1 MDMGKS
7 KKDQLLEI
15 LEQNREQYI
24 SGQDLAERLSVS
36 RNAIWKTI
44 KKLEEEGH
52 LITGIKNKGYRL
64 DISSDIINQQGIHMH
79 LLPQNEK
86 YRVVVYD
93 TIDSTNNA
101 GKKLISDGER
111 VETIIVAN
119 EQTKG
124 RGRMGREFFSPAN
137 TGIYISFVL
146 FPGKHINLMGTLT
159 TKVCVAIC
167 RVIES
172 IKECKAEIKWVNDIY
187 VDGKKVCGI
196 LTEAVTDFE
205 SGMVEAVVIGIGLN
219 ISTAEG
225 AFPNELASVAGSIN
239 PEKVSRNLIAA
250 KIINEVLAVYTDGDE
265 ISLMEEYRNRCFLI
279 GKDITYYRNGQVR
292 NGRAVDVN
300 DQGNLVIEK
309 NNGEIEVL
317 NSGEVSLSSK

>member
-1 MDMGKS
+1 MGKS
-7 KKDQLLEI
+7 IKDQLLEI

-44 KKLEEEGH
+44 KKLGEEGH
-52 LITGIKNKGYRL
+52 QITGIKNKGYRL
-64 DISSDIINQQGIHMH
+64 DTSSDIINQQGIHMH
-79 LLPQNEK
+79 LLSENEK
-86 YRVVVYD
+86 YRIVVYD

-101 GKKLISDGER
+101 GKKLISDGDR

-146 FPGKHINLMGTLT
+146 FPGKHINTMGTLT

-172 IKECKAEIKWVNDIY
+172 IKECRAEIKWVNDIY

-219 ISTAEG
+219 IWTDAD
-225 AFPNELASVAGSIN
+225 AFPEELVSVAGSVN
-239 PEKVSRNLIAA
+239 PKNVSRNLIAA
-250 KIINEVLAVYTDGDE
+250 KIINEVMAVYTDGDE
-265 ISLMEEYRNRCFLI
+265 KLLMQEYRNRCFLI
-279 GKDITYYRNGQVR
+279 GREITYFRNGVTMV
-292 NGRAVDVN
+292 GKAVDIN
-300 DQGNLVIEK
+300 DQGNLVVEK
-309 NNGEIEVL
+309 NNGEMEVL
-317 NSGEVSLSSK
+317 NSGEVSLNSK